1 MTLRCRTLSRWDTL
15 NHRYE
20 QISIIFHTARFNS
33 SNLYQV
39 KEALRAS
46 FNNPD
51 RAVEYLINGIPSI
64 LEAAPTEAALSVGE
78 ADVGGGG
85 GGGGG
90 GGLAGL
96 EGEDPLAFL
105 RTQPQFQ
112 QMRQAIQQNPQLLNA
127 ALQQIGQT
135 NPALLELI
143 STNREAFISML
154 NEGTGG
160 GGGGG
165 GGGTAAT
172 GGGAQPAAGL
182 GEGLLPH
189 SIQITPQDKEAIERL
204 KDLG

>member
-1 MTLRCRTLSRWDTL
+1 LL
-15 NHRYE
+15 
-20 QISIIFHTARFNS
+20 
-33 SNLYQV
+33 QV

-51 RAVEYLINGIPSI
+51 RAVEYLINGIPAI
-64 LEAAPTEAALSVGE
+64 DAVPAPAQGLAGLEE
-78 ADVGGGG
+78 DVG
-85 GGGGG
+85 
-90 GGLAGL
+90 GL

-143 STNREAFISML
+143 SSNRDAFIRML
-154 NEGTGG
+154 NEEAGAGNPASAGG
-160 GGGGG
+160 GG
-165 GGGTAAT
+165 
-172 GGGAQPAAGL
+172 QPAAAP
-182 GEGLLPH
+182 GEGLLPQ
-189 SIQITPQDKEAIERL
+189 SIQISPQDKEAIERL

>member
-1 MTLRCRTLSRWDTL
+1 M
-15 NHRYE
+15 
-20 QISIIFHTARFNS
+20 
-33 SNLYQV
+33 

-64 LEAAPTEAALSVGE
+64 LEGAVPPPVAAALAGLGE
-78 ADVGGGG
+78 EEGVGGGG
-85 GGGGG
+85 GGVV
-90 GGLAGL
+90 GL

-154 NEGTGG
+154 NEGTA
-160 GGGGG
+160 GGG
-165 GGGTAAT
+165 GGGTPSA
-172 GGGAQPAAGL
+172 GGGVQPAAGP
-182 GEGLLPH
+182 GEGLLPT

>member
-1 MTLRCRTLSRWDTL
+1 
-15 NHRYE
+15 
-20 QISIIFHTARFNS
+20 
-33 SNLYQV
+33 V

-51 RAVEYLINGIPSI
+51 RAVEYLINGIPAI
-64 LEAAPTEAALSVGE
+64 LEAAPPAAVLSSSEEEEGI
-78 ADVGGGG
+78 GGGVG

-96 EGEDPLAFL
+96 EGEDPLNFL

-154 NEGTGG
+154 NEGTAGG
-160 GGGGG
+160 GGVAATA
-165 GGGTAAT
+165 GGGT
-172 GGGAQPAAGL
+172 QPAAGL